1 MLYSNDYHWPFQAP
15 SSPSAPDPP
24 AIRTPFF
31 WHNLHLS
38 HFLCVLVLAR
48 QKTTD
53 PGRSQVMLLAQ
64 PRVPV
69 MGAGPLHS
77 PPCCI
82 PPPPVWVEQAQVL
95 PKGATLTAPHFHSSS
110 RPAQQ
115 PGVGGM
121 FGGLGAV
128 HRAPLWSSL
137 GGCLSPLL
145 CKNLPCPSVLGA
157 PSSPSPI
164 QVLFGDHSSGQV
176 SSWTGR
182 TLPHAA
188 STWGGNR
195 LARARDDPGARSP
208 RHGSSCSGWT
218 TCCPMSDPRR
228 PPLADG
234 TVQPPSIFWGPP
246 ATLTHLP
253 RWPFSPDW
261 GSEAALDSHWLK
273 RQEKS

>member
-64 PRVPV
+64 PGVPV

-115 PGVGGM
+115 PGVGGT
-121 FGGLGAV
+121 FGGCPQSPSVVQPRGLSVPASLQIPPLSLCSGCSILPLP
-128 HRAPLWSSL
+128 HSGPLW
-137 GGCLSPLL
+137 GP
-145 CKNLPCPSVLGA
+145 
-157 PSSPSPI
+157 
-164 QVLFGDHSSGQV
+164 FERSGQQLD
-176 SSWTGR
+176 R
-182 TLPHAA
+182 E
-188 STWGGNR
+188 
-195 LARARDDPGARSP
+195 D
-208 RHGSSCSGWT
+208 
-218 TCCPMSDPRR
+218 
-228 PPLADG
+228 
-234 TVQPPSIFWGPP
+234 PPSCRF
-246 ATLTHLP
+246 HLG
-253 RWPFSPDW
+253 REQTGQ
-261 GSEAALDSHWLK
+261 GS
-273 RQEKS
+273 

>member
-64 PRVPV
+64 PGVPV

-82 PPPPVWVEQAQVL
+82 PPPLVWVEQAQVL

-128 HRAPLWSSL
+128 CPRFSAKISPVPLFWVLHPPPPPFRSSL
-137 GGCLSPLL
+137 GTIRAVRSAAGPGGPSLMPLPL
-145 CKNLPCPSVLGA
+145 GEGTDWPGLVMTQEPDLPGTVLPVLGGQLAA
-157 PSSPSPI
+157 PCLTHADLHWPMGQFSLPA
-164 QVLFGDHSSGQV
+164 SSGV
-176 SSWTGR
+176 
-182 TLPHAA
+182 P
-188 STWGGNR
+188 
-195 LARARDDPGARSP
+195 
-208 RHGSSCSGWT
+208 
-218 TCCPMSDPRR
+218 
-228 PPLADG
+228 
-234 TVQPPSIFWGPP
+234 QPP
-246 ATLTHLP
+246 
-253 RWPFSPDW
+253 
-261 GSEAALDSHWLK
+261 
-273 RQEKS
+273 